1 MRCHPRLLFL
11 AGALLAAGCGGAA
24 SSNDDDPGDSDDGS
38 PDDGADDGG
47 DGGEEGGSVEYL
59 SPTDHLIRA
68 SMALRGVRP
77 GAADLAAV
85 RDDPDAIEAI
95 VDRYVESPAFG
106 ATMRDLHGEAL
117 LTRFSNLPLPA
128 TDDLADAETGPMQAS
143 LGDEPLRL
151 IERVIMEDRP
161 YTEIVTADYTMANRT
176 VATAYGLAFDDAG
189 PAWQETRYTDGRPA
203 AGVLAT
209 TAFMVRHRSAGDNFN
224 RGRANAL
231 SRALLCY
238 DFLSRDVEIDG
249 SIDLSDPDVVANA
262 VVENEACASCH
273 QTLDPLASFLWGF
286 NVNLNQGEIERGGY
300 PLQAFFRPD
309 QVDRWKRTSRRPPGY
324 FGVDA
329 AGLDGLGRAIAADP
343 RFSSCAARRFYS
355 FMTQEPLE
363 EVPLELVA
371 SLQATFIE
379 SGYSAKALARAV
391 VLSRPFRVSHAT
403 GESSGDDVVGMKK
416 ARPEQLGRMFRELT
430 GFTWETYATT
440 RLRGGPVG
448 RVDLMQDDTVGW
460 KVLAGGIDS
469 FYVVSPSHSFNAT
482 YSLVLRALA
491 AAAAGFVVESDF
503 DQADPAARKLFTRIE
518 LATTDEASVRAQLA
532 DLYVRLYGDFSPP
545 GSEAIGEAHALYRS
559 TLERTGEPAHAWK
572 TTLTA
577 LFQDLRIATF

>member
-1 MRCHPRLLFL
+1 MRSCPWLLLLAGVFL
-11 AGALLAAGCGGAA
+11 ASGCGGPA
-24 SSNDDDPGDSDDGS
+24 SSDDDPGDSVDDGGS
-38 PDDGADDGG
+38 DDGATDDGADD
-47 DGGEEGGSVEYL
+47 SVEYL

-77 GAADLAAV
+77 SAADLTAV
-85 RDDPDAIEAI
+85 RDDPDAIAAI

-117 LTRFSNLPLPA
+117 LTRFASLPLPA
-128 TDDLADAETGPMQAS
+128 IDDLADAQTGPMQAS
-143 LGDEPLRL
+143 LGEEPLRL
-151 IERVIMEDRP
+151 IEHVIMEDRP
-161 YTEIVTADYTMANRT
+161 YTEIVTADYTMADRT
-176 VATAYGLAFDDAG
+176 VATAYGLAYDEAG
-189 PAWQETRYTDGRPA
+189 PAWQEARYTDGRPA

-231 SRALLCY
+231 SKALLCY

-249 SIDLSDPDVVANA
+249 SIDLSDPEVVANA

-273 QTLDPLASFLWGF
+273 QTLDPLASFVWGF
-286 NVNLNQGEIERGGY
+286 NVNLNQGEIERSGY
-300 PLQAFFRPD
+300 PLQAFFQPD
-309 QVDRWKRTSRRPPGY
+309 QVNRWRRTSHRPPGY

-329 AGLDGLGRAIAADP
+329 DGLDGLGRAIAADP

-355 FMTQEPLE
+355 YMTQEPLD
-363 EVPLELVA
+363 EVPFELVA
-371 SLQATFIE
+371 SLQAAFIE
-379 SGYSAKALARAV
+379 SGYSAKALAAAV
-391 VLSRPFRVSHAT
+391 VMSQPFRVSHAT
-403 GESSGDDVVGMKK
+403 GDSSGEHVVGLKK

-448 RVDLMQDDTVGW
+448 RVDLMQDDTVGFN
-460 KVLAGGIDS
+460 VLAGGIDS
-469 FYVVSPSHSFNAT
+469 FYVVTPSHSFNAT
-482 YSLVLRALA
+482 YSLVLRTLA
-491 AAAAGFVVESDF
+491 AAAAGFVVEADF
-503 DQADPAARKLFTRIE
+503 DEADPAARALLTRVE
-518 LATTDEASVRAQLA
+518 LADTDEANVRAQLA

-545 GSEAIGEAHALYRS
+545 ESEAIGEAYELYRS
-559 TLERTGEPAHAWK
+559 TLERTDDPAHAWK